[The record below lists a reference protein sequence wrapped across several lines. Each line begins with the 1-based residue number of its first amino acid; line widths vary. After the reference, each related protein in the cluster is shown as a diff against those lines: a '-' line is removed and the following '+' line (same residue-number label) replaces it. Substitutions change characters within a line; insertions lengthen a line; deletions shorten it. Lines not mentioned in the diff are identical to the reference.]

1 MKDKMI
7 DEGEYTQ
14 GVKAPSTR
22 AVIVVDR
29 GWIFAGDGLPSL
41 KRGDLCRVCGKCEYA
56 KEAKA

>member
-29 GWIFAGDGLPSL
+29 GWIFCTRRFSQPQARGPVPGLW
-41 KRGDLCRVCGKCEYA
+41 KV
-56 KEAKA
+56 